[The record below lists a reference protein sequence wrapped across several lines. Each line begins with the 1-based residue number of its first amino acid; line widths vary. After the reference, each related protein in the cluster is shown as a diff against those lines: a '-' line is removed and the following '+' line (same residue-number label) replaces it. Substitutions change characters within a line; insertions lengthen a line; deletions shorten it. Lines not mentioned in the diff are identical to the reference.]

1 MKDFFN
7 WVITSPTGKF
17 GIGLLIIFA
26 IIWVVWTI
34 KENS

>member
-7 WVITSPTGKF
+7 WLVTSSIGKQS
-17 GIGLLIIFA
+17 IVLLIIFA